1 MTLEELLINLD
12 GLSDDA
18 AEARGQA
25 LYEEIYLT
33 EHHAGYIQDAK
44 GETIVFH
51 RDRYQH
57 AFRTASN
64 RSRNPY
70 GKDKVARD
78 RIERIKWILEVIQ
91 GRVSGTECFM
101 VRPES
106 GRLHPLDRLILVADP
121 AFIVW
126 LWPMQDGRWKFS
138 SAYPTTVSD
147 IYRYK
152 RKVVQKVWAIP
163 RDVEKKMPRD

>member
-1 MTLEELLINLD
+1 MTLDDLLINLD
-12 GLSDDA
+12 GLTDED
-18 AEARGQA
+18 AEACGQA
-25 LYEEIYLT
+25 LYAEIYLT
-33 EHHAGYIQDAK
+33 HGHAGYIQDAK

-51 RDRYQH
+51 RDRYLH
-57 AFRTASN
+57 AFRTASD

-78 RIERIKWILEVIQ
+78 RIERIRWILEVIQ
-91 GRVSGTECFM
+91 GRVPGTDCLK

-106 GRLHPLDRLILVADP
+106 GRLHPLDRLMITVDQ
-121 AFIVW
+121 AFVVW

-138 SAYPTTVSD
+138 SAYPTTTAD

-152 RKVVQKVWAIP
+152 HKSLGKVWSIP
-163 RDVEKKMPRD
+163 REAEKEKAP